1 MALNSNSNGY
11 TFGFAIVMVVVVG
24 AVLSF
29 AAIGLKPK
37 QKENLKQEKMQ
48 NILSSIKIDVSR
60 AEAADQFTDYVKKR
74 YILNSEG
81 TVIGE
86 VSGEV
91 KSLEEVGA
99 EEASKDAFNLDVK
112 KQYKDK
118 GISDDERK
126 YPLYECQKDGET
138 YFVVPMVGTGL
149 WGPIWGFIAFKDDM
163 NTIMGAKFDHKTETP
178 GLGAE
183 INQASFQDQFEGET
197 IFSESEF
204 VSIDVT
210 KGGGGDAKKH
220 AVDGITGG
228 TITSDGVQEMIQRT
242 LEVYVPYFKK
252 QKA

>member
-29 AAIGLKPK
+29 AAIALKPK

-60 AEAADQFTDYVKKR
+60 AEAAEQFTDYVKKR

-81 TVIGE
+81 AVIGE
-86 VSGEV
+86 VSGQV

-118 GISDDERK
+118 AISDDERK

-210 KGGGGDAKKH
+210 KGGGGDAKEH

-228 TITSDGVQEMIQRT
+228 TITSDGVQEMIKRT